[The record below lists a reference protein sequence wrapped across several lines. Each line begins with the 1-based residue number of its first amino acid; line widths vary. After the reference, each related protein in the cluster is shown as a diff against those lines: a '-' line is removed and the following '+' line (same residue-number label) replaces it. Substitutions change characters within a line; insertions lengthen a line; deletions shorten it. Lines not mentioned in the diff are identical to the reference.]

1 MPKPDILYTDPV
13 LQIVAHQNLLV
24 IAWSDAPT
32 AYQMRECALV
42 GRALARKHRGGI
54 ALLDLILS
62 GKPNFSSEVR
72 EEAVKLNRDPT
83 LFRLGIADAVLVSG
97 LTGVAVR
104 AFLSTVGLMAR
115 STVPT
120 RVCASL
126 VDAEEWLLPQLTR
139 GGQSWVSGD
148 LVKLA
153 QPVVSARKRAQAS

>member
-1 MPKPDILYTDPV
+1 MSTPDILYTDPV
-13 LQIVAHQNLLV
+13 LQISAHQNLLI

-32 AYQMRECALV
+32 AAQMRECERA
-42 GRALARKHRGGI
+42 GRSLARKHSGGI

-97 LTGVAVR
+97 LVGVAVR
-104 AFLSTVGLMAR
+104 AFLSTVALLAR
-115 STVPT
+115 SKVPS

-126 VDAEEWLLPQLTR
+126 ADAEEWLLPQLTR
-139 GGQSWVSGD
+139 GDQSWVSGD
-148 LVKLA
+148 MVKLA
-153 QPVVSARKRAQAS
+153 QPVVSARKRARPS